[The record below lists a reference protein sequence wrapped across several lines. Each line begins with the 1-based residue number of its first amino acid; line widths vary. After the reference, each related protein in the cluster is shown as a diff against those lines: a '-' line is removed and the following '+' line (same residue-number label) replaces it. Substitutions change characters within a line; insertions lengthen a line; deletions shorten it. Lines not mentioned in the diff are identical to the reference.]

1 MHKSYTKNMRN
12 IFNLLGKKGYNSLNT
27 FIFLLYNKGT
37 KSFKGVK
44 MQLSDKEIEEKIE
57 KTVYKLE
64 KFYKLYNIIY
74 KIRGY
79 FRKVKELIFKN
90 FFSFLVLYTLIIL
103 ILVRCL

>member
-37 KSFKGVK
+37 KSLKGVR

-64 KFYKLYNIIY
+64 KFYKIYNVIY
-74 KIRGY
+74 KIKGY
-79 FRKVKELIFKN
+79 FRRVKELIFKN
-90 FFSFLVLYTLIIL
+90 FFSFLIIYTLIIVFL
-103 ILVRCL
+103 LRCL